1 MDTPVTPDNS
11 EEIILCGTQIG
22 RRTDE
27 EVGTEVKGG
36 TVEKLGFCTEACP
49 RLKVGPAED
58 FGEEVVNW
66 HLMVERSED
75 AAPCSQLRVAQNA
88 SVTFEQS
95 VCENIKLQAS
105 VELLRTSFE
114 DLSEGTTLTSVMK
127 ERVLESNT
135 SVLEEWESGEANKCR
150 SQSVA

>member
-36 TVEKLGFCTEACP
+36 TVEELRFCTEACP
-49 RLKVGPAED
+49 RLKVGP
-58 FGEEVVNW
+58 GEEVVNW
-66 HLMVERSED
+66 HLMSED